1 MRRPL
6 RSAGALFLA
15 ALALRS
21 ASFLFDIQNIDEVHF
36 GLLGRS
42 ILNGGL
48 PYVDA
53 VDIKQIGRAHV

>member
-1 MRRPL
+1 L

-53 VDIKQIGRAHV
+53 VDIKPPLT